1 MTLGL
6 PYLGFYADWEQAPL
20 FDDVPDGGLLHFPT
34 RLVGASTDYIGGN
47 YLGMGFGGT
56 YDYSKLAFSA
66 DYNGEGTGLGLDSRT
81 APECNQFKSLCAG
94 PGRQRDV
101 GIQL

>member
-1 MTLGL
+1 M
-6 PYLGFYADWEQAPL
+6 
-20 FDDVPDGGLLHFPT
+20 FDDVPDGDYYISPT

-66 DYNGEGTGLGLDSRT
+66 DYNGRGTGLW
-81 APECNQFKSLCAG
+81 P
-94 PGRQRDV
+94 
-101 GIQL
+101 